1 MDAKDAFTGPEHSLP
16 MLSRAPPAE
25 TIAAADSLLK
35 DSTAA
40 PTLQPPTRN
49 APSKVRKARKNSNA
63 SGKSTLFWVN
73 SDPQSAAQG
82 TKDETLKRIRSH
94 VMSEHNRK
102 KRLENTK
109 RYKSKTWKHLAF
121 QPPATAVTVD
131 PQPPPASASLNN
143 GRSSAAIEYSDEPH
157 ELIPAG
163 TTTYATS
170 TAYPSSSGWDGNEY
184 DESAPMSI
192 WTPLGQGARDPFNTG
207 HTQLTDR
214 MMRHVQSCMFPPT
227 GAYPTR

>member
-16 MLSRAPPAE
+16 VLSRAPLAE
-25 TIAAADSLLK
+25 TIAAADPLLK
-35 DSTAA
+35 DTTAA
-40 PTLQPPTRN
+40 PTLQPPVRN
-49 APSKVRKARKNSNA
+49 APSKVRKAHKNNNA

-121 QPPATAVTVD
+121 QPPATAVIVG
-131 PQPPPASASLNN
+131 PPPPPASAPLNQ
-143 GRSSAAIEYSDEPH
+143 SSTAIEYSGEHH

-163 TTTYATS
+163 TTTYAAS
-170 TAYPSSSGWDGNEY
+170 TAYPSSSGWDDNES

-192 WTPLGQGARDPFNTG
+192 WTYLGQGARDPFNTG

-214 MMRHVQSCMFPPT
+214 MMRHVQSCMFPST
-227 GAYPTR
+227 GACLTR